1 MHVDHVATGQDDQ
14 SPKKPQKF
22 YQILYVQVIFAIVAG
37 IPDTVVGRQLPRLI
51 ADQALNVAGF
61 LEDVREL
68 GEPASES
75 RRLGKGVLHPEQSGE
90 RLLFVRLIFK
100 QDRRERATV

>member
-37 IPDTVVGRQLPRLI
+37 ILLGHFFPDFGESLKLFDLRYLCRI
-51 ADQALNVAGF
+51 
-61 LEDVREL
+61 EL
-68 GEPASES
+68 GS
-75 RRLGKGVLHPEQSGE
+75 
-90 RLLFVRLIFK
+90 
-100 QDRRERATV
+100 QDAY

>member
-37 IPDTVVGRQLPRLI
+37 ILLGHFFLI
-51 ADQALNVAGF
+51 LVK
-61 LEDVREL
+61 V
-68 GEPASES
+68 
-75 RRLGKGVLHPEQSGE
+75 
-90 RLLFVRLIFK
+90 
-100 QDRRERATV
+100 